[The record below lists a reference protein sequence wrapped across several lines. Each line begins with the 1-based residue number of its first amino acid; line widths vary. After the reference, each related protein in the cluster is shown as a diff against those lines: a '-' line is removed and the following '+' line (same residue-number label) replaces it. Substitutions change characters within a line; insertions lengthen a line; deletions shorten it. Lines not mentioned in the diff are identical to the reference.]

1 MAAGDT
7 RQPSVERGVKVRL
20 IQMPF
25 GVVAFDR
32 DTIMS
37 LRTEYHITGGMA
49 GCHPILPHQE
59 RHRGVPLLLMSEE
72 VALLREL
79 QVAEISGVWQ
89 YPHTPRERLCYE
101 VSVTLPLVPQT
112 RTALSSYF

>member
-7 RQPSVERGVKVRL
+7 REASVERGVKFRL

-32 DTIMS
+32 ETIMS

-72 VALLREL
+72 VALLKEL
-79 QVAEISGVWQ
+79 QVAELSGVWQ

-101 VSVTLPLVPQT
+101 VSVTHIATPLERV
-112 RTALSSYF
+112 